1 MVKCQPAIKL
11 EPTKM
16 QGRNQVSAVEFLHV
30 FRFLA
35 VLKKSPGHFF
45 QQLFADGWFEFFGG
59 GWLLSPRFQRG

>member
-1 MVKCQPAIKL
+1 
-11 EPTKM
+11 M

-59 GWLLSPRFQRG
+59 GLVVVPKVPKGVILDYV